1 MQFLPGEL
9 NRHLSGALAELG
21 HGDGVLVC
29 DAGMP
34 IPAGPRVVD
43 LAFRAGVPS
52 FAEVLD
58 GLLAELVVEGGTAAA
73 EVRGANPA
81 TAELL
86 NTRLPALRL
95 VSHEEL
101 KELSAD
107 ARLVVRTGEA
117 PAVRERAPPVRGVLL
132 TSAEK
137 NTESRTTLSRPRGSY
152 LASGLLEGDLGGSRG
167 F

>member
-1 MQFLPGEL
+1 MKKAGIL

-43 LAFRAGVPS
+43 LAFRAGIPP

-58 GLLAELVVEGGTAAA
+58 GLLEELVVEGATAAH
-73 EVRGANPA
+73 EIRGANPEA
-81 TAELL
+81 TALL
-86 NTRLPALRL
+86 DACFPTLST

-101 KELSAD
+101 KSLSAG
-107 ARLVVRTGEA
+107 AKLIVRTGEA
-117 PAVRERAPPVRGVLL
+117 RPYANVLL
-132 TSAEK
+132 
-137 NTESRTTLSRPRGSY
+137 RCGV
-152 LASGLLEGDLGGSRG
+152 
-167 F
+167 FF

>member
-1 MQFLPGEL
+1 MKKAGIL

-58 GLLAELVVEGGTAAA
+58 GLLAELVLEGATAAH
-73 EVRGANPA
+73 EVRGANPEA
-81 TAELL
+81 TALL
-86 NTRLPALRL
+86 DARFPTLST

-101 KELSAD
+101 KSLSAG
-107 ARLVVRTGEA
+107 AKLIVRTGEA
-117 PAVRERAPPVRGVLL
+117 RPYANVLL
-132 TSAEK
+132 
-137 NTESRTTLSRPRGSY
+137 RCGV
-152 LASGLLEGDLGGSRG
+152 
-167 F
+167 FF

>member
-1 MQFLPGEL
+1 MKRAGIL
-9 NRHLSGALAELG
+9 NRHLAGALAELG

-58 GLLAELVVEGGTAAA
+58 GLLAELVVEGGTAAR
-73 EVRGANPA
+73 EVRQANPA
-81 TAELL
+81 AAELL
-86 NTRLPALRL
+86 EARVPGLAL
-95 VSHEEL
+95 VGHEEL
-101 KELSAD
+101 KSLSAG

-117 PAVRERAPPVRGVLL
+117 RPYANVLL
-132 TSAEK
+132 HC
-137 NTESRTTLSRPRGSY
+137 GV
-152 LASGLLEGDLGGSRG
+152 
-167 F
+167 FF